1 MSLFHTEI
9 SDFRRRK
16 VQESEQARQRVA
28 CLLLAGV
35 DLSQAIDIEPGEK
48 QRLRMRL
55 ERLVERER
63 LRGMRRHW
71 SYDLNRHI
79 ALKQALDRLREQP
92 QNHVIVHNIVN
103 EPQGERGSS
112 PGRDRPSKTKCST
125 AREIT

>member
-1 MSLFHTEI
+1 MSPLRTEI

-16 VQESEQARQRVA
+16 NEESEQARQRVA

-35 DLSQAIDIEPGEK
+35 DLSQAIDIEPGER

-79 ALKQALDRLREQP
+79 ALKQALDRLRAEP
-92 QNHVIVHNIVN
+92 QNDALVHNIVN
-103 EPQGERGSS
+103 ETQGEEGFSS
-112 PGRDRPSKTKCST
+112 RPFRRCKSNRST
-125 AREIT
+125 VRQFT